1 MGSALQRKQNM
12 EYAIEY
18 SMAYSTVFQKKK
30 KQQQN
35 GFSTSA

>member
-1 MGSALQRKQNM
+1 MGSAFQRKQNM

-30 KQQQN
+30 KQKQN
-35 GFSTSA
+35 GFSASA

>member
-30 KQQQN
+30 K
-35 GFSTSA
+35 TKTEWV